1 MEDEAELNSYITQFT
16 KAELK
21 VAWGD
26 PNESNTN
33 EDIWYIND
41 NTKIIVNYHNDGKAV
56 VGGIIRTE

>member
-26 PNESNTN
+26 PSESNTN

-41 NTKIIVNYHNDGKAV
+41 NTKLIVNYHNDGKAV
-56 VGGIIRTE
+56 VCGVIKTE